1 MTILTAPSPLISGSR
16 PRFKPYVARA
26 GPKVCMTR
34 RWREVDSS
42 FGFRVRCKRGSGGRF
57 RPQPG

>member
-26 GPKVCMTR
+26 GPKVCVTR
-34 RWREVDSS
+34 RWREV
-42 FGFRVRCKRGSGGRF
+42 GSGFETSVPEVGRSF
-57 RPQPG
+57 DET